1 MFYSA
6 LEAELILELCH
17 TFVCQT
23 RQQQQQTEMITNI
36 RKGKVRKHS
45 MSRPFRYSILLAS
58 EGIMG
63 VWWESRVIAICSDA
77 PDI

>member
-23 RQQQQQTEMITNI
+23 RQQQQQQTEMITNI

-45 MSRPFRYSILLAS
+45 MSRYSILLAS